1 MIDYLRNIFAAQYE
15 AALCMMNQCVEACQ
29 PQHWEGKIANDSFR
43 QVAYHA
49 LFFTD
54 LYLSP
59 DEKAFELRELH
70 HRGGDERGPNAS
82 IGLDKEETLSYVGIC
97 RAKVA
102 QALAKET
109 PESLQAPSGFSWRM
123 HSRGELHVYNIR
135 HLQHHVGQLSAYLR
149 RVDPALK
156 DAKALPWDQ
165 LGLAIA
171 LSFFALSSRQRKTAP
186 IGEIKN
192 FGIEPT
198 PSCPPISMRPLKS
211 APQNFP

>member
-1 MIDYLRNIFAAQYE
+1 MIDFFRQILTAQYE
-15 AALCMMNQCVEACQ
+15 AALGMMNQCIAACG
-29 PQHWEGKIANDSFR
+29 PQYWDGKIANDSFR

-59 DEKAFELRELH
+59 GEKAFELRELH
-70 HRGGDERGPNAS
+70 QRGGDERGPNAS

-109 PESLQAPSGFSWRM
+109 PESLQGPSGFSWRK

-156 DAKALPWDQ
+156 DAKALPW
-165 LGLAIA
+165 I
-171 LSFFALSSRQRKTAP
+171 SSGWR
-186 IGEIKN
+186 
-192 FGIEPT
+192 
-198 PSCPPISMRPLKS
+198 
-211 APQNFP
+211 